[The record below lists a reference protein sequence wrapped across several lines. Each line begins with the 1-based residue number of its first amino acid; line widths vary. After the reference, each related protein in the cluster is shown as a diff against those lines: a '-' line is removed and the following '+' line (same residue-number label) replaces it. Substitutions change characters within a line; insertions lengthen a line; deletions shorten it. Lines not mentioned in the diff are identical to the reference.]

1 MNDPQQLVQQIS
13 AELRARQPL
22 PPICPTAPW
31 SRDLSRRI
39 AAADLPAALASALLL
54 WNDDLD
60 ASHTLS
66 QALPDAFGSWLHGT
80 MHRREGDFPNSKYWF
95 RRVGTH
101 PGFVQMARRAGSVLA
116 EAGGT
121 PKSGLAALAER
132 WDPFAFV
139 DLCAAASRHEG
150 QVLPVAEADRLDHL
164 LLRLGQ
170 DHGQRPLPKRRQRIR
185 FIRGHL
191 GRTRE
196 DPLRG
201 IDGIQGA

>member
-1 MNDPQQLVQQIS
+1 MSELAPVREIG

-22 PPICPTAPW
+22 PPLCPSVPW

-39 AAADLPAALASALLL
+39 AAAHLPAAAASALLL

-66 QALPDAFGSWLHGT
+66 QGLPDPIGNWLHGT

-101 PGFVQMARRAGSVLA
+101 AGFAQMAQRAAAVFA
-116 EAGGT
+116 AAGRQ
-121 PKSGLAALAER
+121 PAPELAALAER

-139 DLCAAASRHEG
+139 DLCANAAAGRGADYEA
-150 QVLPVAEADRLDHL
+150 VLETLQAAELQL
-164 LLRLGQ
+164 LTELA
-170 DHGQRPLPKRRQRIR
+170 
-185 FIRGHL
+185 
-191 GRTRE
+191 T
-196 DPLRG
+196 
-201 IDGIQGA
+201 